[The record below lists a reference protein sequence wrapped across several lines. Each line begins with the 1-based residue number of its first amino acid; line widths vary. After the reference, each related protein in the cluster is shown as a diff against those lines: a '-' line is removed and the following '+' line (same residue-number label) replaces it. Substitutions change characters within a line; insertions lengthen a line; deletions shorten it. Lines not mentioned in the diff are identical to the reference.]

1 MTPVFALLPLLRQ
14 GIGNQY
20 FARRVAL
27 RNSWMPNTEDGLQ
40 QLQAQTGVVVR
51 FVMGFSLIEEENNQL
66 AEEEKTFGKMI
77 RLDVREKYHNL
88 VLKMR
93 RYLQKMLELYDFAF
107 ALKVDDDVYHNPH
120 RLSHA
125 AQEWKAG
132 GADYVGCFRREGAIQ
147 RNIMNVKHFEPNAP
161 MLGKTYF
168 SYTTGATYAVSQ
180 HAAALVSSIP
190 DGQLRYFGCGDD
202 CTMGAWML
210 AYNVTWY
217 QENRLCTGRCQNDT
231 VTIRLGNDLNGLRA
245 HLGRLHSDP
254 LCSGHNKP
262 DPALFVEPDPANPDA
277 PKGLVGMFSNTNCYQ
292 LPSTNDTNF
301 EACFNHEKYKIAAAR
316 NASAS

>member
-1 MTPVFALLPLLRQ
+1 
-14 GIGNQY
+14 
-20 FARRVAL
+20 
-27 RNSWMPNTEDGLQ
+27 LQ
-40 QLQAQTGVVVR
+40 VQTGVVVR
-51 FVMGFSLIEEENNQL
+51 FVMGFSLIEEENMKV
-66 AEEEKTFGKMI
+66 AEEEKMFGNMI
-77 RLDVREKYHNL
+77 RLDVREKYHNV
-88 VLKMR
+88 VLKTR
-93 RYLQKMLELYDFAF
+93 RYLQKVLELYDFDF
-107 ALKVDDDVYHNPH
+107 AVKVDDDVYHNPH

-132 GADYVGCFRREGAIQ
+132 GVDFVGCFWQNAVIHAKLGES
-147 RNIMNVKHFEPNAP
+147 KYFEPNAAL
-161 MLGKTYF
+161 LGNKYF
-168 SYTTGATYAVSQ
+168 SYPSGNIYGVSRY
-180 HAAALVSSIP
+180 AAALVSSIP

-210 AYNVTWY
+210 TYNVTWY

-292 LPSTNDTNF
+292 LSSTNDTNF